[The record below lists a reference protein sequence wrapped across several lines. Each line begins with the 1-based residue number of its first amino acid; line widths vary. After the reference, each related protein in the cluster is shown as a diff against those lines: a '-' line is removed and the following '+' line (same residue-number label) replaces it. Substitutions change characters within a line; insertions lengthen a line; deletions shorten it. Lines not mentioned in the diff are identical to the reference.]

1 MDEHPRGSTASIIS
15 GANSRSTT
23 GATFQTAAAMERPK
37 RPRPTEAAPSG
48 FHVLTV
54 PPAGAQASPAF
65 PGPALS
71 ISYRF
76 QAGAAARC
84 RRTGSGLTG
93 RHHSRALILL
103 SLAFTSLPLAG
114 NASSER
120 CPCRGPPE
128 LQHAAQ
134 RREPEGQR
142 PASAT
147 PTAAGAAS
155 RKGFRQRPAI
165 DRLWCRMCVCVCFLG
180 GAPRR
185 VGRTRSGRVPRR
197 RSCGERKRQGSTARC
212 VRALVAS
219 K

>member
-1 MDEHPRGSTASIIS
+1 LGG
-15 GANSRSTT
+15 GAPERFDRLDHFRRKLAQHHRRDLSKPQRRWSDRNSPD
-23 GATFQTAAAMERPK
+23 RPK
-37 RPRPTEAAPSG
+37 LRRRASTYSQYRQQAPR
-48 FHVLTV
+48 HRLC
-54 PPAGAQASPAF
+54 AF

-103 SLAFTSLPLAG
+103 SFAFTSLPLAG

-120 CPCRGPPE
+120 CPCHGPPE

-142 PASAT
+142 PA
-147 PTAAGAAS
+147 
-155 RKGFRQRPAI
+155 I
-165 DRLWCRMCVCVCFLG
+165 DRLWCRMCVFVRFLG
-180 GAPRR
+180 AHQGARAELGPAACHGDDPAGTESDSAAQPDAC
-185 VGRTRSGRVPRR
+185 VHWLALNRR
-197 RSCGERKRQGSTARC
+197 RRIACRGRCGF
-212 VRALVAS
+212 
-219 K
+219 